1 MQVEVVCAGGGSMCR
16 CRYYVVCAG
25 GGSMYRW
32 R

>member
-16 CRYYVVCAG
+16 WRYYVQVEVG
-25 GGSMYRW
+25 GGMCRW